1 MGYVFERIGK
11 PLWVLRPLSL
21 WFAAISLYLNMAAG
35 EDPQSIAG
43 HAAVV
48 TLFIVIVEVC
58 RHAIRKHSREVSYE
72 GVHWW
77 LMKPRTA
84 FSVWRSMRVDR
95 VSYKVALGREYA
107 RLYVVSLLR
116 SVKGR
121 RWRAQVPQLLRDQ
134 VRSGRL
140 PDTVMAAVDEA
151 VAAGSDT
158 AWEPVVHEY
167 IVRELTRADDLRA
180 ALETEADRREQEKVN
195 RPRRGRE
202 SGQAAVAASGGPA
215 AAPSQ
220 ALEAAAWPSPNGTA
234 APEPARRGRLR
245 AATLRP
251 QPPRDQAAAEPDDVI
266 GALMHA
272 YRHARAG
279 GLAEV
284 DALLAG
290 RSDYDAIVGA
300 LDRGNASK
308 RLKILVAFYAVGRLS
323 QAAAR
328 KWVAGHIDGKG
339 GLVDKSETRI
349 VARQLAPFW
358 APERNTAKRDV
369 WPHAPVAPATHVETA
384 Q

>member
-58 RHAIRKHSREVSYE
+58 RHAIRKHSRDVSYE
-72 GVHWW
+72 GVHRW

-121 RWRAQVPQLLRDQ
+121 RWHAQVPRLLRDQ

-140 PDTVMAAVDEA
+140 PDIVMAAVDQA
-151 VAAGSDT
+151 VAAGSAT
-158 AWEPVVHEY
+158 AWEPAVHAY
-167 IVRELTRADDLRA
+167 IVRELTRADDLQA
-180 ALETEADRREQEKVN
+180 ALETEADRRKQEKLN

-202 SGQAAVAASGGPA
+202 SGEAASSGPALA
-215 AAPSQ
+215 AAPPKTS
-220 ALEAAAWPSPNGTA
+220 EAAAPPSPNGHA
-234 APEPARRGRLR
+234 EPEPAQRDTQR

-251 QPPRDQAAAEPDDVI
+251 QPPRDQAGAEPDDVI
-266 GALMHA
+266 GALMYA
-272 YRHARAG
+272 YRQARAG
-279 GLAEV
+279 GLAEAH
-284 DALLAG
+284 ALLTG
-290 RSDYDAIVGA
+290 RSDYDAIIGA
-300 LDRGNASK
+300 LDRENASK

-369 WPHAPVAPATHVETA
+369 PPHAPVAPATHMEIA